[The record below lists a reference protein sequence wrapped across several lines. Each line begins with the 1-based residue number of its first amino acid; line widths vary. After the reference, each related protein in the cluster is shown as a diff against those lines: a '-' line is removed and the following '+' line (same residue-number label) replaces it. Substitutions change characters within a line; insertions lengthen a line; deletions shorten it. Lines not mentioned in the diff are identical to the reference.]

1 MSATTPA
8 ICAARVQDATER
20 ACRALG
26 LTSQRMYSAAGH
38 DAQNLTTIA
47 DAGMLFVPSVGGKS
61 HRTDETSDPRAL
73 ERGATV
79 LLHTL
84 IALADA

>member
-1 MSATTPA
+1 
-8 ICAARVQDATER
+8 
-20 ACRALG
+20 
-26 LTSQRMYSAAGH
+26 
-38 DAQNLTTIA
+38 
-47 DAGMLFVPSVGGKS
+47 MLFVPSVGGKS

-73 ERGATV
+73 ERGTNV